1 MIKALFWAMKQHPD
15 TITPIEK
22 LVLIGLADMSND
34 EQCVNVSLIK
44 LGKFTGLDNDVMQ
57 ECITN
62 LSAKGFIKNLDG
74 ENLSLEHMTYFKLI
88 ITL

>member
-15 TITPIEK
+15 TISPAEK

-34 EQCVNVSLIK
+34 EQCVDVSLIK
-44 LGKFTGLDNDVMQ
+44 LSKFTGFDHDVLEQ
-57 ECITN
+57 CISH

-74 ENLSLEHMTYFKLI
+74 EEINLEHMTYFKLL

>member
-44 LGKFTGLDNDVMQ
+44 LGKFSGLDNDVMQ
-57 ECITN
+57 DCITS
-62 LSAKGFIKNLDG
+62 LSNKGFIKNLDG
-74 ENLSLEHMTYFKLI
+74 ESLSLEHMTYFKLL